1 MLGSFHFR
9 HEETPLGTVL
19 IVNLLGKG
27 LTLRPVWEIWVS
39 GDGLLMIM
47 MMMIIKH
54 YITLRI
60 LSVMK
65 NIITVSIT
73 ISQNTF
79 LAAQMRSITLAGG
92 PEF

>member
-1 MLGSFHFR
+1 
-9 HEETPLGTVL
+9 
-19 IVNLLGKG
+19 
-27 LTLRPVWEIWVS
+27 
-39 GDGLLMIM
+39 MIM
-47 MMMIIKH
+47 KMMIIKH

-60 LSVMK
+60 ISITK

>member
-1 MLGSFHFR
+1 
-9 HEETPLGTVL
+9 
-19 IVNLLGKG
+19 
-27 LTLRPVWEIWVS
+27 
-39 GDGLLMIM
+39 MIMIMIMM

-60 LSVMK
+60 ISIIK
-65 NIITVSIT
+65 NIFTVSIT